1 MLRVSNEIIARA
13 LELSS
18 DQSARIAATFS
29 TKSIRDRYQLESEQ
43 IAAQAI
49 EVRAMT
55 TRLGEGTFDE
65 IIAVWGNLISG
76 FCLSR
81 RQWREAIEA
90 GNFGMASCLNT
101 EMTQLMSAS
110 RCLMY
115 RE

>member
-18 DQSARIAATFS
+18 DKSARIAVTFS

-65 IIAVWGNLISG
+65 IIAVWDNLISG

-81 RQWREAIEA
+81 RQWREAISIGHYER
-90 GNFGMASCLNT
+90 ASILNT
-101 EMTQLMSAS
+101 EMVQLMSAA
-110 RCLMY
+110 RRLLH